1 MMSNWLEIHKN
12 QWHVQKLTYIQDCMR
27 LSKLRLFSYFDKYF
41 YFIDLILM
49 FHKWFAVRTYLYIF
63 AWTFTS
69 LFVFFHAVPCDG
81 TVESKFGY
89 LLCNFFFLTAHCF
102 CGMPLWTE
110 TKRCYFNNGHCWK
123 LIHSVFIW
131 DYTLTW
137 RQCSPLLIH

>member
-12 QWHVQKLTYIQDCMR
+12 QWHVQKLTYIRDCMR

-89 LLCNFFFLTAHCF
+89 LLCNFFFWPLIVFVACLYGQKLRDATLIMATA
-102 CGMPLWTE
+102 E
-110 TKRCYFNNGHCWK
+110 N
-123 LIHSVFIW
+123 SFIQFSSGIE
-131 DYTLTW
+131 
-137 RQCSPLLIH
+137 R